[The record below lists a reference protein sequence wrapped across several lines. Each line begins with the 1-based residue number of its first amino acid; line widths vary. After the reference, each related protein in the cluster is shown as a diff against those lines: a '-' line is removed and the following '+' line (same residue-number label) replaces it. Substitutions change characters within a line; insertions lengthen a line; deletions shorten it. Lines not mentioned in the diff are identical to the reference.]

1 LSQNTLIKTLPS
13 QTRLSFNIRNIDELF
28 PGFEAGDFAVL
39 HGTAAVLPLSMLLC
53 VKAQLPPQLGG
64 FGTDVVFVDGG
75 NTFRLYR
82 ISRIAQ
88 VHQLNPRSVLER
100 IHIARAFTA
109 YQMTSLI
116 MGKMAEAV
124 KRLHAKLVV
133 ISDVAGLFMDKDI
146 PDEEARRV
154 FSQVTAY
161 LATFAENNDSA
172 LIVTYLPRKT
182 SRRNLHLQALTC
194 GRASVVAS
202 VRNGKHGREFV
213 LEKHPREVLGYAE
226 FPSENQ
232 TLREF
237 MGSEQ

>member
-1 LSQNTLIKTLPS
+1 MSQNTLIKTLPS

-194 GRASVVAS
+194 GRANVVAS
-202 VRNGKHGREFV
+202 IRNGKHGREFV
-213 LEKHPREVLGYAE
+213 LEKHSHGILGYAE
-226 FPSENQ
+226 FPPENQ
-232 TLREF
+232 TLTEF

>member
-1 LSQNTLIKTLPS
+1 MFI
-13 QTRLSFNIRNIDELF
+13 
-28 PGFEAGDFAVL
+28 
-39 HGTAAVLPLSMLLC
+39 
-53 VKAQLPPQLGG
+53 
-64 FGTDVVFVDGG
+64 DGG

-109 YQMTSLI
+109 YQMTSLR
-116 MGKMAEAV
+116 MGKMEEAV
-124 KRLHAKLVV
+124 KRLRAKLVV
-133 ISDVAGLFMDKDI
+133 ISDVAGLFMDKDV

-161 LATFAENNDSA
+161 LATFAQKNDSA
-172 LIVTYLPRKT
+172 LVVTYLPRNP

-194 GRASVVAS
+194 GRANVVAS

-213 LEKHPREVLGYAE
+213 LEKHPRGVLGYAE
-226 FPSENQ
+226 FPSENL
-232 TLREF
+232 TLKEF
-237 MGSEQ
+237 VGSEQ